1 MLRRLS
7 TRTSGALTPSAWNV
21 CDMKFDS
28 FRAWVRDTE
37 TRTPEKEEREAKSHG
52 AEWHPCLQGS
62 RSIVAHRDPPPDR
75 RRAPCHR
82 AGRGRRR
89 PLRERRPARGR
100 RGNLELLA
108 RVARSQPRVAAS

>member
-37 TRTPEKEEREAKSHG
+37 TRTPGKEEREAKSHG
-52 AEWHPCLQGS
+52 AEWHPCSQGS
-62 RSIVAHRDPPPDR
+62 RSIVAPRDPPSDR
-75 RRAPCHR
+75 CRAPGDRPGGGRCR
-82 AGRGRRR
+82 ALRERGPACAGRGHVECI
-89 PLRERRPARGR
+89 PG
-100 RGNLELLA
+100 
-108 RVARSQPRVAAS
+108 VA